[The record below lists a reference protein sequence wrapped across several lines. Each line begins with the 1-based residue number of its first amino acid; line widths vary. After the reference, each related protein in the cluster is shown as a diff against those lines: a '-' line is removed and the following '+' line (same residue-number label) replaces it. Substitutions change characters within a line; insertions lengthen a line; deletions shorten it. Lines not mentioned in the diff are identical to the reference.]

1 MTRRTLALIALLS
14 LVGCRDRTEVVERVQ
29 IDRAPKALAPE
40 RLRVEVV
47 RRLPHDVG
55 AFTQGLLIDEG
66 RLFESTGLV
75 GESTLREVDLE
86 SGRVIRR
93 RDVPPPHFGE
103 GLVKVGDELI
113 LLTWQTGKA
122 FRFRAETFEPLGE
135 HDYEGEGWGL
145 TFDGSRLVMSD
156 GSATL
161 QFRDPRTFALL
172 STVDVRLEG
181 RPVHRLNELEYAR
194 GLVWANVWQT
204 DRIVA
209 IDPAT
214 GNVVKVVDA
223 RGLLDRA
230 ERFRADVLNGIAYDS
245 RRGAFYVT
253 GKRWPWLFEVRFV
266 PEEKNP

>member
-1 MTRRTLALIALLS
+1 MTCVKLTYSLAAVS
-14 LVGCRDRTEVVERVQ
+14 ATTPASRPS
-29 IDRAPKALAPE
+29 RAHRGQEAAGI
-40 RLRVEVV
+40 V
-47 RRLPHDVG
+47 
-55 AFTQGLLIDEG
+55 
-66 RLFESTGLV
+66 
-75 GESTLREVDLE
+75 
-86 SGRVIRR
+86 
-93 RDVPPPHFGE
+93 
-103 GLVKVGDELI
+103 
-113 LLTWQTGKA
+113 
-122 FRFRAETFEPLGE
+122 
-135 HDYEGEGWGL
+135 